1 MFIIS
6 QCRPSQHTRHRAGTG
21 PRECR
26 RRRDARVRRQLVVRV
41 VHQVRRPGHHPRIR
55 RLRPVST
62 VRRRREDPES
72 IAVVSLFSSPYVRA
86 TRLTP
91 CLFNSCANHDESGGA
106 HAGQD
111 PHGHGHGHGTNDSSS
126 TVFGALGPPGSTL
139 PGFTGIVPSS
149 LEQLFDTLELVDH
162 AGEKLDPAV
171 HFKGKVIGVYF
182 SSGTCPGCVRFS
194 PTPQR
199 VHRDQRAGL
208 RHGARAG
215 RQRRGFRAGVRESVP
230 GIRVSPVQQVRVYSN
245 YRMGRMG
252 NSTNT
257 VFWSQHSPQLTLERV
272 QGDGYSPTVR
282 VPLRRQGARHRVGPQ
297 RGDVQPGHVRRGVA
311 HGTVRVSFNHRAVR
325 ALRLTR
331 RFMFCLQAR
340 VLMDGLDRRAQIVAV
355 SGDDAHAQGA
365 VARGWDVE

>member
-1 MFIIS
+1 M
-6 QCRPSQHTRHRAGTG
+6 
-21 PRECR
+21 
-26 RRRDARVRRQLVVRV
+26 
-41 VHQVRRPGHHPRIR
+41 HQVRRPGHHPRIR

-72 IAVVSLFSSPYVRA
+72 IAVVSLFLIPSVRA
-86 TRLTP
+86 TRLTS

-139 PGFTGIVPSS
+139 PGFTGVVPSS
-149 LEQLFDTLELVDH
+149 LERTLRHTRARRSRGGKTRPRRALQ
-162 AGEKLDPAV
+162 GEGHRCLLQQRIMPR
-171 HFKGKVIGVYF
+171 
-182 SSGTCPGCVRFS
+182 VRALL
-194 PTPQR
+194 PDAQR

-215 RQRRGFRAGVRESVP
+215 RQRRGFREGVRESVP

-311 HGTVRVSFNHRAVR
+311 HGTVRVSFNHRA
-325 ALRLTR
+325 
-331 RFMFCLQAR
+331 M
-340 VLMDGLDRRAQIVAV
+340 
-355 SGDDAHAQGA
+355 GA
-365 VARGWDVE
+365 

>member
-1 MFIIS
+1 MPPPR
-6 QCRPSQHTRHRAGTG
+6 CPRATPAGRPRRAPSASARAPSPHRTASSRVHSAEAPG
-21 PRECR
+21 RSKIDR
-26 RRRDARVRRQLVVRV
+26 R
-41 VHQVRRPGHHPRIR
+41 G
-55 RLRPVST
+55 
-62 VRRRREDPES
+62 ES
-72 IAVVSLFSSPYVRA
+72 ISIPSVRA
-86 TRLTP
+86 NRLTS

-139 PGFTGIVPSS
+139 PGFTGVVPSS
-149 LEQLFDTLELVDH
+149 LERTLRH
-162 AGEKLDPAV
+162 TRARRSRGGETRPRRALQGESHRCLLQQRIMPR
-171 HFKGKVIGVYF
+171 
-182 SSGTCPGCVRFS
+182 VRALL
-194 PTPQR
+194 PDAQR

-215 RQRRGFRAGVRESVP
+215 RQRRGRREGVRESVP

-272 QGDGYSPTVR
+272 QGDGYSATVR

-340 VLMDGLDRRAQIVAV
+340 VLMDGLDRRAQVVAV